1 MTKIKKFWIALITA
15 ILCLATFAFVG
26 CNKGGGNTD
35 GGDVFDDTKSYV
47 FVIEDQDG
55 NPLSGYNVY
64 LCATAADGGACG
76 PISKASNSNGKLTA
90 VNPKL
95 NGVDLGEKQYEI
107 HLCQGSQSKPINSFT
122 SAEASQNNGKY
133 YTPLQYCTITLVVT
147 L

>member
-1 MTKIKKFWIALITA
+1 MTKIKRIWTILVMA
-15 ILCLATFAFVG
+15 IVSFAMFAFAG

-35 GGDVFDDTKSYV
+35 GGDVFDDTTGYV

-64 LCATAADGGACG
+64 LCATPADGGACG
-76 PISKASNSNGKLTA
+76 PLSKASNSNGKLTA
-90 VNPKL
+90 ITPKL
-95 NGVDLGEKQYEI
+95 NGNDLGARQYEI
-107 HLCQGSQSKPINSFT
+107 HLCHGSQSKPINSFT

>member
-35 GGDVFDDTKSYV
+35 GGDVFDDTTGYV

-55 NPLSGYNVY
+55 NPLSGYKVQ
-64 LCATAADGGACG
+64 LCDDNNCYAHSAASNAQGKLQAKLGNPATAGA
-76 PISKASNSNGKLTA
+76 
-90 VNPKL
+90 
-95 NGVDLGEKQYEI
+95 YEI
-107 HLCQGSQSKPINSFT
+107 HLVKGNNLGTLISFT
-122 SAEASQNNGKY
+122 STQASQNNGKY

>member
-1 MTKIKKFWIALITA
+1 MTKIKRIWTILVMA
-15 ILCLATFAFVG
+15 IVSFAMFAFAG

-35 GGDVFDDTKSYV
+35 GGDVFDDTTGYV

-55 NPLSGYNVY
+55 NPLSGYKVQ
-64 LCATAADGGACG
+64 LCYDGGCYLYSAT
-76 PISKASNSNGKLTA
+76 SNAQGKLQANLGATPTA
-90 VNPKL
+90 
-95 NGVDLGEKQYEI
+95 GSYEI
-107 HLCQGSQSKPINSFT
+107 HLVKGNNNTLISFT

>member
-1 MTKIKKFWIALITA
+1 MTKIKKFWIALITV

-35 GGDVFDDTKSYV
+35 GGDVFDDTTGYV

-55 NPLSGYNVY
+55 NPLSGYKVQ
-64 LCATAADGGACG
+64 LCYDGGCYAHSAASNAQGKLQAKLGNPATAGA
-76 PISKASNSNGKLTA
+76 
-90 VNPKL
+90 
-95 NGVDLGEKQYEI
+95 YEI
-107 HLCQGSQSKPINSFT
+107 HLAYGTNYGTLISFT